1 MFKTFLK
8 GFNNI
13 MSSFSTKKPSGESRE
28 SSSER
33 STRKKVVA
41 DDQGK
46 PKYVSYPP
54 ETEQKYHN
62 FYKHFDEL

>member
-1 MFKTFLK
+1 MLKSILK

-13 MSSFSTKKPSGESRE
+13 MNSMSTKKPSGESRE

-46 PKYVSYPP
+46 PMYVAYPP
-54 ETEQKYHN
+54 ETKEKYTFSKN
-62 FYKHFDEL
+62 ML